1 MPPVS
6 IELVQAL
13 LWLVAGLIAFY
24 FSIDSARIWTSISL
38 GFFLVF
44 VSQAYVLAPWVRH
57 PVLEAIHV
65 IIGTIAIMVITHGFQ
80 EYHVFSRT
88 LEVSGSKAAVYA
100 LTAAVILGSLVFL
113 LINPTPDPA
122 VIRNMRMIENTC
134 WAFLA
139 LINVDMIRK
148 IYVQV
153 QDSPVG
159 KPFLAFILVFGLIF
173 LWKGS
178 ELYLQV
184 YNWDG
189 AMAGMAQPTARVAF
203 SRGVH
208 EVTALLS
215 SLSVGGTFVYLWRT
229 LR

>member
-1 MPPVS
+1 MTPAG
-6 IELVQAL
+6 IELAQAL

-65 IIGTIAIMVITHGFQ
+65 IVGTIAIMVITHGFQ
-80 EYHVFSRT
+80 EYLVFSRT
-88 LEVSGSKAAVYA
+88 LEVSGSKAIVYA
-100 LTAAVILGSLVFL
+100 LAAAVILGSLVFL
-113 LINPTPDPA
+113 IINPTPDPA

-139 LINVDMIRK
+139 LINIDMIRRTW
-148 IYVQV
+148 VQV

-159 KPFLAFILVFGLIF
+159 KPLLAFIVVFALIF

-184 YNWDG
+184 YGWD
-189 AMAGMAQPTARVAF
+189 AATATVSARVAF

-208 EVTALLS
+208 EVASLLS
-215 SLSVGGTFVYLWRT
+215 SLSVGAAFAYLWRA